1 MCAQT
6 CSQCYMF
13 CSITYG
19 FGYGHICLNCCR
31 FLSCPIF
38 TTKFHS
44 FYVNSHHK
52 KNTMLPLKSRKAYR
66 DVASFLVLGYQ
77 VIRLLCCH
85 LHWRI
90 CFNVLQTLCIWSK
103 RACTIFIQ
111 FIWSCSWKP
120 FIDVQYNVLLLL
132 TELNKV
138 VILNFTPSG
147 ATYNLK

>member
-44 FYVNSHHK
+44 FHVNSQHK

-77 VIRLLCCH
+77 VIC
-85 LHWRI
+85 
-90 CFNVLQTLCIWSK
+90 
-103 RACTIFIQ
+103 
-111 FIWSCSWKP
+111 
-120 FIDVQYNVLLLL
+120 
-132 TELNKV
+132 V
-138 VILNFTPSG
+138 VIYIGEYVSTYCRPCAYEVKEPAQYS
-147 ATYNLK
+147 YNLSGHVLESHLSMSSTMYCCYSLS